1 VLITAGKDPVIR
13 TPERQL
19 AKWGAPVRFLVAASS
34 AGRSPIR
41 LSASALPAGAGFDA
55 VSGVFSWTAA
65 ESQQGS
71 HRITFTATD
80 SAGASSVAQTI
91 VEVDGGKPASLALMN
106 AATRANDL
114 ACSPGSLAVITGKW
128 LTESAP
134 AIDLSAAERELAGS
148 RVKINGDYARL
159 VSVAPTEIQFVCPDL
174 LAGTPMEILVET
186 RSGAAEPLRSVMR
199 AATPG
204 IFSVD
209 GSGRGPAAATID
221 ATPAFAAVR
230 SARSNGQPAQ
240 PGDRLLIRATG
251 LGSEG
256 APSYPLV
263 QLGELYVEVESM
275 TPYPGHAGVV
285 AIQVKVP
292 AGTNAGNDIPVRL
305 HLPQPGRSPIGSNT
319 VTVAVEAV
327 RR

>member
-1 VLITAGKDPVIR
+1 
-13 TPERQL
+13 
-19 AKWGAPVRFLVAASS
+19 
-34 AGRSPIR
+34 
-41 LSASALPAGAGFDA
+41 
-55 VSGVFSWTAA
+55 
-65 ESQQGS
+65 
-71 HRITFTATD
+71 
-80 SAGASSVAQTI
+80 
-91 VEVDGGKPASLALMN
+91 VEVDAGKPAALALMN
-106 AATRANDL
+106 AASRANDL

-134 AIDLSAAERELAGS
+134 ASDSSGSEHELAGS
-148 RVKINGDYARL
+148 RVKINGHYARL
-159 VSVAPTEIQFVCPDL
+159 VSVSPTEVQFVCPSL
-174 LAGTPMEILVET
+174 LAETPVEILVET
-186 RSGAAEPLRSVMR
+186 RSGATEPLRSVMR

-251 LGSEG
+251 LGSER

-263 QLGELYVEVESM
+263 QLGDLYVEVESIA
-275 TPYPGHAGVV
+275 PYPGHAGVI
-285 AIQVKVP
+285 AIQVRVP
-292 AGTNAGNDIPVRL
+292 AGTTVGNDTPVRL
-305 HLPQPGRSPIGSNT
+305 HLPQPGRSPIESNT
-319 VTVAVEAV
+319 VTVAIEAV